1 MTLRHTQ
8 VFLSLP
14 PSIFSCPSVSPHFLD
29 ALYSGSETLFPHG
42 ITVLNIFNLKY
53 TKKKGLRVFLG
64 NRIISII
71 FFII

>member
-14 PSIFSCPSVSPHFLD
+14 PSISSCPSVSPHFLD
-29 ALYSGSETLFPHG
+29 ALYSGSETLFPHC
-42 ITVLNIFNLKY
+42 ITVKY
-53 TKKKGLRVFLG
+53 FKSEIYEKKGVRVFLG